1 MYLDQYYE
9 LFVSTIRDYKIS
21 NLSVEQKLVLKNII
35 NNPQHSWMV
44 EYKNVVLEA
53 WMKSIDREKLTKND
67 Q

>member
-1 MYLDQYYE
+1 M
-9 LFVSTIRDYKIS
+9 INKIK
-21 NLSVEQKLVLKNII
+21 QMFVLKTII

-53 WMKSIDREKLTKND
+53 WSKKFEKEKLTKND

>member
-21 NLSVEQKLVLKNII
+21 NLSEEQKLVLKNII
-35 NNPQHSWMV
+35 NNPKHLWMV
-44 EYKNVVLEA
+44 DYTNVEWEV
-53 WMKSIDREKLTKND
+53 WMKRIEREKLTKND